1 MYVYIYIIVQY
12 QWPFSCSVPF
22 LGVPVPR
29 FSHCR
34 RGSFRCRAAPLEFTG
49 GSGKDEGT
57 THKDIHW
64 KKVDSFWG
72 AHNGDDFRCM
82 YCSILLVYHLIYHL
96 IKINICQYEVSIDQ
110 YCSYTATPSRWVP
123 DFGYGSDNPISVLQ
137 LAGRRESQDEM
148 DTDGYRIDSKKTTE
162 FLNHTHLITIY
173 SWLYNSYDFHC
184 GSGPSFLAWPDQLH
198 HVGPCC
204 TWITWSFLTLAAS
217 CSYCFIPVFSGIP
230 SFQKGPSLMGHEL
243 PRRHRATPHF
253 LQFLEQFPSVSTLS
267 ILFWSF
273 LALSLSCTAACC
285 RWDLKQWSD
294 QVYVVQLGPLGKQL
308 PQVTGLLW
316 FCCCRSFTCRGF
328 RRKWSWCW
336 WIRMSQAHCEW

>member
-1 MYVYIYIIVQY
+1 M
-12 QWPFSCSVPF
+12 
-22 LGVPVPR
+22 PR

-162 FLNHTHLITIY
+162 FLTHTHT
-173 SWLYNSYDFHC
+173 
-184 GSGPSFLAWPDQLH
+184 
-198 HVGPCC
+198 
-204 TWITWSFLTLAAS
+204 
-217 CSYCFIPVFSGIP
+217 
-230 SFQKGPSLMGHEL
+230 
-243 PRRHRATPHF
+243 
-253 LQFLEQFPSVSTLS
+253 
-267 ILFWSF
+267 
-273 LALSLSCTAACC
+273 
-285 RWDLKQWSD
+285 
-294 QVYVVQLGPLGKQL
+294 
-308 PQVTGLLW
+308 
-316 FCCCRSFTCRGF
+316 
-328 RRKWSWCW
+328 
-336 WIRMSQAHCEW
+336 